1 MAQKEKTRPGDKEP
15 SVQDHE
21 ESPKMRA
28 AREELVRL
36 QRRAVPLG
44 PTGNT
49 IADEKPPHC
58 KVQLDRTDVGC
69 RGIDMD
75 GLMKIPGFRRTRRH
89 WIKKKRPEDFI
100 PYGCITTFQST
111 TSAAQFWVY
120 SEPQSRR
127 LPRFKVTFIP
137 EDKVGLGIAMLRPV
151 LDCMENPVISRLEV
165 DFDFP
170 DDSGV
175 HSAYVRSR
183 GLFGKC
189 RPHSVGIRPT
199 WDAWGTREGAKF
211 VRSYYKEKINAHRV
225 ELQLQGAFLRLNRI
239 RTERDLLR
247 LVDLLPQRHIWFV
260 RLSEQK
266 LSHAMHER
274 GFSKTRMTEIINEA
288 RANSGHLYEVL
299 ALLRRRGLKNVQRLV
314 VPVPATG
321 SVRRALKVWTALWR
335 ISLAMYE
342 EKP

>member
-58 KVQLDRTDVGC
+58 KVQFDRTDVGC

-75 GLMKIPGFRRTRRH
+75 GLTKIPGFRRTRRH

-151 LDCMENPVISRLEV
+151 STAWITRSFRCWRLTSISPMTRGCIPHTFGVAAFSGNANRTFCRYSPDLGRVGNP
-165 DFDFP
+165 
-170 DDSGV
+170 
-175 HSAYVRSR
+175 
-183 GLFGKC
+183 
-189 RPHSVGIRPT
+189 
-199 WDAWGTREGAKF
+199 
-211 VRSYYKEKINAHRV
+211 
-225 ELQLQGAFLRLNRI
+225 
-239 RTERDLLR
+239 
-247 LVDLLPQRHIWFV
+247 
-260 RLSEQK
+260 
-266 LSHAMHER
+266 
-274 GFSKTRMTEIINEA
+274 
-288 RANSGHLYEVL
+288 
-299 ALLRRRGLKNVQRLV
+299 
-314 VPVPATG
+314 
-321 SVRRALKVWTALWR
+321 
-335 ISLAMYE
+335 
-342 EKP
+342 